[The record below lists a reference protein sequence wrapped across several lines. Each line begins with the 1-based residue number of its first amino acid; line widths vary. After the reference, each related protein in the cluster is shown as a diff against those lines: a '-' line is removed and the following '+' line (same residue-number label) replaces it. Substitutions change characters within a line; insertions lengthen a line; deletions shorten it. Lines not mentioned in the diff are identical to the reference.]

1 MSDHDV
7 PLADE
12 AVFVFGPYTES
23 RQQHWQEWLCET
35 REHRGSHVR
44 VVLCQQDVPG
54 SLFNRGLVLNCGV
67 AVLEQEVDVRPMD
80 RFVFWDVD
88 LLPSAPLMRR
98 MLHADSS
105 AWPGT
110 AVHWASGWTSRYAE
124 NYAGGCGGIF
134 GLSAQAFRQ
143 VGGWPSRFWGWGGE
157 DEAMQVRVRRAGYRI
172 HRAPGPDVRV
182 RDLEDMSLVEKL
194 ASLRDGGAKCARKRE
209 LVASDRCS
217 AHDYIREIHHLL
229 SSRSTTRSL
238 ALRRGPDYWRVRLE

>member
-12 AVFVFGPYTES
+12 AVFVFVPYTES

-134 GLSAQAFRQ
+134 GLSAQALGKSV
-143 VGGWPSRFWGWGGE
+143 VG
-157 DEAMQVRVRRAGYRI
+157 RAVSGVGRGRGDAGARAARI
-172 HRAPGPDVRV
+172 RITAHRGPDVRV